1 MCSRNWHTQIQTFP
15 VSGSF
20 WSGCMKHH
28 SALCSCFCSSG
39 FVFFFKLIKS
49 LCLCGVLTVCFLF
62 FVFVLYSF
70 LTICKKK
77 KKKRSAWV
85 GAEAASGTWI
95 KIQIFQFMFL
105 LFGELFLCS
114 RLSWW
119 TRCTAALTNHT
130 SAYGQSVNQTWPNRA
145 QLHQVACLKSSIQE
159 TSSFRKHSSSSSSC
173 LPPPTPP
180 LLLLLFF
187 PSSSC
192 PPLLLLSPSSPTP
205 PPLLLLDSFCSSHLQ
220 VSHTPDISL
229 SVMLLHTSVAMVKYE
244 EVKRLQMSD

>member
-1 MCSRNWHTQIQTFP
+1 
-15 VSGSF
+15 
-20 WSGCMKHH
+20 
-28 SALCSCFCSSG
+28 
-39 FVFFFKLIKS
+39 
-49 LCLCGVLTVCFLF
+49 
-62 FVFVLYSF
+62 
-70 LTICKKK
+70 
-77 KKKRSAWV
+77 
-85 GAEAASGTWI
+85 
-95 KIQIFQFMFL
+95 MFL

-180 LLLLLFF
+180 LLLLLSF

-192 PPLLLLSPSSPTP
+192 PPLLLLSPSSP
-205 PPLLLLDSFCSSHLQ
+205 PPLLLLPSYSSTVSAPLISRSLTHLTFHFL
-220 VSHTPDISL
+220 SCDFTPRWQWS
-229 SVMLLHTSVAMVKYE
+229 SM
-244 EVKRLQMSD
+244 RR

>member
-20 WSGCMKHH
+20 WSGCMKHR

-49 LCLCGVLTVCFLF
+49 LCWCGVLTVCFLF

-77 KKKRSAWV
+77 KKRSAWV

-95 KIQIFQFMFL
+95 KIQRFQFMFL

-180 LLLLLFF
+180 LLLLLSF

-192 PPLLLLSPSSPTP
+192 PPLLLLSPSSP
-205 PPLLLLDSFCSSHLQ
+205 PPLLLLPSYSSTVSAPLISRSLTHLTFHFL
-220 VSHTPDISL
+220 SCDFTPRWQWS
-229 SVMLLHTSVAMVKYE
+229 SM
-244 EVKRLQMSD
+244 RR

>member
-1 MCSRNWHTQIQTFP
+1 
-15 VSGSF
+15 
-20 WSGCMKHH
+20 
-28 SALCSCFCSSG
+28 
-39 FVFFFKLIKS
+39 
-49 LCLCGVLTVCFLF
+49 
-62 FVFVLYSF
+62 
-70 LTICKKK
+70 
-77 KKKRSAWV
+77 
-85 GAEAASGTWI
+85 
-95 KIQIFQFMFL
+95 MFL